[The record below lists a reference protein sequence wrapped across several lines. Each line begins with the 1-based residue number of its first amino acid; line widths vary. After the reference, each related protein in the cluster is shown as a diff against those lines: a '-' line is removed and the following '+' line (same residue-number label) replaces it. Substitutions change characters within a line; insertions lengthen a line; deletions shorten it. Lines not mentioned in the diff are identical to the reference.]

1 MWGTCLLVQ
10 CNTGDVGSIPVL
22 GTKTPHVW
30 EQLSP
35 GASATEPKGSRACRT
50 HLESLRTDKIKYI
63 NKSLKKLYNEEIVL
77 FCFLNKPMSEV
88 K

>member
-1 MWGTCLLVQ
+1 MWGTSLMVQ

-35 GASATEPKGSRACRT
+35 CASAAEPERACRT
-50 HLESLRTDKIKYI
+50 HLESLRADKIKYI
-63 NKSLKKLYNEEIVL
+63 NKS
-77 FCFLNKPMSEV
+77 
-88 K
+88 